1 MNAYEQ
7 VRAILAEI
15 DHVLARVDEA
25 QVTRLCEA
33 IQNARYIFIHGL
45 GREGLVIRAF
55 AMRLMHLGLKVAV
68 VGDVTTPPIGPGDL
82 FLASC
87 GPGHLATVQALV
99 EIARRAGGQVI
110 VITAQPESPVA
121 KEADIVLYIPAQTMA
136 EKEMSS
142 STQVMGSAFEQAM
155 WILLDAL
162 VPRLQTVLGQ
172 SAEDLRRRHTN
183 LE

>member
-1 MNAYEQ
+1 MNTYEK
-7 VRAILAEI
+7 VREILAEI
-15 DHVLARVDEA
+15 DRVLTRVREGE
-25 QVTRLCEA
+25 VTQLCEA
-33 IQNARYIFIHGL
+33 IQSARYIFVHGL
-45 GREGLVIRAF
+45 GREGLVMRAF

-99 EIARRAGGQVI
+99 EIARHAGAQVA
-110 VITAQPESPVA
+110 VITAQPEAPA
-121 KEADIVLYIPAQTMA
+121 ARKADMVVCIPAQTMA

-142 STQVMGSAFEQAM
+142 SSQAMGSAFEQSM

-162 VPRLQTVLGQ
+162 VPHLQVALGQ

>member
-1 MNAYEQ
+1 MNTYEK
-7 VRAILAEI
+7 VREILAEI
-15 DHVLARVDEA
+15 DRVLARVDEE
-25 QVTRLCEA
+25 QITRLCDA
-33 IQNARYIFIHGL
+33 IQSARYIFIHGL
-45 GREGLVIRAF
+45 GREGLVMRAF

-99 EIARRAGGQVI
+99 EIARRAGGQVAI
-110 VITAQPESPVA
+110 ITAQPEAPVA
-121 KEADIVLYIPAQTMA
+121 QKADIVVYLPAQTMA
-136 EKEMSS
+136 EREMSS
-142 STQVMGSAFEQAM
+142 SAQVMGSAFEQSM

-162 VPRLQTVLGQ
+162 VPRLQNALGQ
-172 SAEDLRRRHTN
+172 SAEDLRQRHTN